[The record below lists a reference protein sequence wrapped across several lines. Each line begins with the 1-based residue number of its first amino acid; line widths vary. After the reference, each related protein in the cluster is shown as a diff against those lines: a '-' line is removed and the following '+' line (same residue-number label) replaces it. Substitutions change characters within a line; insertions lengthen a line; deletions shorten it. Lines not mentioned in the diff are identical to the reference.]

1 MKKLFVLPSGGFGAS
16 QEEGE
21 RVTRCI
27 AFTLIIIAATAGFSQ
42 ATNFDLSASDQ
53 VKTHNVVTS
62 PADFNGRKSLE
73 IRLTD
78 DMQAK
83 MLKGQPGDQATF
95 VEVPVSFQNGT
106 IEVDIAG
113 EVNGK
118 GAQDARGFVGIAFRI
133 NKDAS
138 KFEAIYLRMTNGLKA
153 DPPPPPPRNE
163 RAIQYFSYPD
173 WRFSRFRKE
182 FPGQYEK
189 GANIGPKLWIPFRLE
204 INGTTAKAY
213 VNNEPE
219 PALTVTDLKMGA
231 DARGSVGLWV
241 DDGSDGYF
249 SNLRITPMEKKA
261 NP

>member
-1 MKKLFVLPSGGFGAS
+1 MTRFMYVPMVVVVL
-16 QEEGE
+16 
-21 RVTRCI
+21 CI
-27 AFTLIIIAATAGFSQ
+27 GLAQ
-42 ATNFDLSASDQ
+42 AQTFDLPGVDQ
-53 VKTHNVVTS
+53 IKTHNVVAST
-62 PADFNGRKSLE
+62 ADFNGRTCLKVS
-73 IRLTD
+73 LTD

-95 VEVPVSFQNGT
+95 ALLPATFHNGS

-118 GAQDARGFVGIAFRI
+118 GAPDARGFVGIAFRV
-133 NKDAS
+133 NEDAS

-153 DPPPPPPRNE
+153 EPPPPSPRNE

-189 GANIGPKLWIPFRLE
+189 GASIAPRLWIPFRIE
-204 INGTTAKAY
+204 VSGTTAKAY

-219 PALTVTDLKMGA
+219 PALTVTDLKMGP
-231 DARGSVGLWV
+231 DAQGSVGLWV
-241 DDGSDGYF
+241 DDGSSGYF
-249 SNLRITPMEKKA
+249 SNLRITPLQEKTK
-261 NP
+261 P